1 MIEAFEKRIGEHNFT
16 ITQLPARRALRLQ
29 AKLLKLIGP
38 CAGVVIEEAFKELK
52 DSKGN
57 VSAITDKSLPRA
69 LNVLAGNLDEK
80 QFEALVLDLIPG
92 IRVDGKELTEQL
104 LDVLFAGKL
113 NQLFLLLKEVLE
125 VNFGDFFQEGSI
137 LRGLLASKES

>member
-1 MIEAFEKRIGEHNFT
+1 MIETFPKRIGEYEFT

-38 CAGVVIEEAFKELK
+38 CAGVVVEEAFKELK
-52 DSKGN
+52 DGEGK
-57 VSAITDKSLPRA
+57 VSSITDKSLPRA
-69 LNVLAGNLDEK
+69 FHVLAGNLDEK
-80 QFEALVLDLIPG
+80 EFESLVIDMIPG

-137 LRGLLASKES
+137 LTGLLASKES